1 MITRIFYAT
10 DVHGSEVCWMKF
22 VNAGKFYKANVVVL
36 GGDITGKAIIPLI
49 RRGVNY
55 EASFEGRKWVSPAEK
70 VDELEKTI
78 RGKGYYPYRTN
89 ADEVEELKSDSKRRD
104 ELFLELM
111 TQTLRRWMRIADERL
126 KNTGIKCFICP
137 GNDDMFEIDPIMEES
152 EFVKHAGNKIV
163 AVDDH
168 HEMISLGWT
177 NPTPW
182 NTFKECSEEEL
193 CEKIEKL
200 VSQVKDIDNS
210 IFNLH
215 APPYG
220 SGLDEAPE
228 IDETLK
234 QKSRVLVP
242 VGSTA
247 VRDAIEKY
255 QPLLGLHGH
264 IHEAKAFTKIGR
276 TLCINPGSSY
286 ERGILLGVLINVDEK
301 SVKSY
306 LPIVG

>member
-1 MITRIFYAT
+1 MITRIFFAT

-22 VNAGKFYKANVVVL
+22 INAGKFYKAGVIIL
-36 GGDITGKAIIPLI
+36 GGDVTGKAVIPLI
-49 RRGVNY
+49 RRENNF
-55 EASFEGRKWVSPAEK
+55 ETSFLGKKLVCPVEK
-70 VDELEKTI
+70 IEELEKEI
-78 RGKGYYPYRTN
+78 LDKGCYPYRTN
-89 ADEVEELKSDSKRRD
+89 PDEVEELKSNAGRRD

-111 TQTLRRWMRIADERL
+111 THSIRRWMRIADERL
-126 KNTGIKCFICP
+126 KDTGIKCFVCP
-137 GNDDMFEIDPIMEES
+137 GNDDMFEIDPIIEES
-152 EFVKHAGNKIV
+152 EFVIHAENKVI

-168 HEMISLGWT
+168 HEMISVGWT

-182 NTFKECSEEEL
+182 NTFKECCEEEL
-193 CEKIEKL
+193 YAKIEKL
-200 VSQVKDIDNS
+200 ASQVENVDNS

-220 SGLDEAPE
+220 SGLDEAPK
-228 IDETLK
+228 IDEKLK
-234 QKSRVLVP
+234 QESRLFLS

-247 VRDAIEKY
+247 VMDVVQKY

-264 IHEAKAFTKIGR
+264 IHEGRGFTKIGL

-286 ERGILLGVLINVDEK
+286 DRGVLLGVLINVDKK

-306 LPIVG
+306 FPVIG